1 LPLLRVDTDVMRE
14 SARRFR
20 TAHQDLLPLGKELR
34 AAAAD
39 APSYDG
45 QYGPWLRDLADQRAS
60 QVDERARALEEMAG
74 YLEALAEAY
83 DEAERAAKSG
93 ALALGAAMLA
103 MAEDASRLRAL
114 SGWLQRWR
122 DPTGDELW
130 ERALA
135 NDPGLLLEDG
145 WAPWAGELRRSA
157 EALGLDPEAQQELAR
172 LYLLGLPREGQ
183 AAAYPL
189 LGRGYGLGMT
199 DDWKT
204 FNGGKDAAQYL
215 NLYDLLGIRGLP
227 TGHWNLCGQL
237 AAIAVLGLHLKEGLL
252 LFSRTSTGA
261 MMANEDGKLEWQS
274 FTGEVILRDPTM
286 GTDAQQLADFFG
298 EAGRPHSTILRATDN
313 LHPEPMADA
322 GTIRE
327 WLGEDKALVALVN
340 IDKTQHG
347 LLRPLDQATSSAAH
361 WVSVLDVSETRSG
374 ETLVRVYN
382 PYMNEEQF
390 YSWDYFQAAWQS
402 TKGNDYTHYALLVVD
417 PLTPPLDE
425 R

>member
-45 QYGPWLRDLADQRAS
+45 QYGPWLRDLADHRAS
-60 QVDERARALEEMAG
+60 QVDERARALKEMAG

-114 SGWLQRWR
+114 SGWLQRWM

-130 ERALA
+130 ERALG
-135 NDPGLLLEDG
+135 NEPGLLLEDG
-145 WAPWAGELRRSA
+145 WAPWAVELRRSA

-172 LYLLGLPREGQ
+172 LYLLGLQREGQ
-183 AAAYPL
+183 AAEHPML
-189 LGRGYGLGMT
+189 HGGYGEGIRAKWERWNRT
-199 DDWKT
+199 PD
-204 FNGGKDAAQYL
+204 NPEVAQYL
-215 NLYDLLGIRGLP
+215 NLGSVFEDSSYP
-227 TGHWNLCGQL
+227 VHFNLCGQL
-237 AAIAVLGLHLKEGLL
+237 VVMGLLGLDLKDGLQR
-252 LFSRTSTGA
+252 FSQLPTGTSVQQ
-261 MMANEDGKLEWQS
+261 EDGSFEWEA
-274 FTGEVILRDPTM
+274 FTGDRILRNQFL
-286 GTDAQQLADFFG
+286 GTEGHQLASFFKV
-298 EAGRPHSTILRATDN
+298 ESGRPARFDKASNNIQ
-313 LHPEPMADA
+313 PEPLADA
-322 GTIRE
+322 ATMRQ
-327 WLGEDKALVALVN
+327 WLGEGRALVALVN
-340 IDKTQHG
+340 IDKTQQG

-361 WVSVLDVSETRSG
+361 WVGVLDVTTTRSG

-390 YSWDYFQAAWQS
+390 YSWDFFQAAWES
-402 TKGNDYTHYALLVVD
+402 TKGNDYTHYGMVVAE
-417 PLTPPLDE
+417 PSPSP
-425 R
+425 